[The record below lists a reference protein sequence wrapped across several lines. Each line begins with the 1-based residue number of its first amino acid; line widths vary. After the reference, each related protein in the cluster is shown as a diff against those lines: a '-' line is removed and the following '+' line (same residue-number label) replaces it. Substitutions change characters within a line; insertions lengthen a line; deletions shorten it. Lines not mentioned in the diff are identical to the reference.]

1 MSEYFDIFEDD
12 KLNVKPYV
20 IDFAHLI
27 EQDIY
32 LEGCNSKV
40 YSISAE
46 FGIGKTFFCE
56 KLEKVLKKDN
66 IKVAKLNIWEL
77 DFYDN
82 PLMPLLAKLNELYS
96 SEGESLPTKLINS
109 IMGFTGKSFASL
121 CEIGIRNVV
130 GFETVDVFKDKFSSE
145 TLYDDFKIYQD
156 SLNDLKQSLVKW
168 SQGNQKPI
176 VIIIDELDR
185 CKPDY
190 AVKTLE
196 VLKHFFDIPGFVFVL
211 AIDEEQLKNSVQ
223 CLFGAVN
230 FDGYKRKFI
239 QHTLL
244 LPAPNRKLFTNYLFE
259 KSGIRDVIEKI
270 RKNDRELVF
279 RVDIYNVFVCAHQYS
294 HHGNLNLETKAKKF
308 NQNENSENI
317 IKRYFAAYS
326 EFFGFT
332 LRQMEQVFD
341 KFFLFVKQLASDGEL
356 FSPDLAVFL
365 ICLHEFDV
373 KLYKKIIINKLR
385 VIHANNSN
393 DKSLLKLVQETYQSD
408 SVKFNRD
415 VAPQLE
421 FISGYSGQLTYSH
434 GPNAV
439 VNQVIFDNVDRFF
452 IDVKDKIIVDAIN
465 TGNVNLGDVD
475 DEQLKKKYTKCLD
488 FISHFE

>member
-1 MSEYFDIFEDD
+1 MCDDYNIFEDD
-12 KLNVKPYV
+12 KLNIRPYV
-20 IDFAHLI
+20 IDLAHLI
-27 EQDIY
+27 EQDVY
-32 LEGCNSKV
+32 REGGSSRV

-56 KLEKVLKKDN
+56 KLEKVLKTDN

-82 PLMPLLAKLNELYS
+82 PLMPLLAKLNELYNC
-96 SEGESLPTKLINS
+96 EGKTLPTKIINS
-109 IMGFTGKSFASL
+109 IVGFSGKSFASL
-121 CEIGIRNVV
+121 GESVIRKVV
-130 GFETVDVFKDKFSSE
+130 GTETVDVFKDRFSSE
-145 TLYDDFKIYQD
+145 SLYDDFKVYQD
-156 SLNDLKQSLVKW
+156 SLKELKNALITWARK
-168 SQGNQKPI
+168 NKKPI
-176 VIIIDELDR
+176 VIIIDEMDR

-239 QHTLL
+239 QHTFL
-244 LPAPNRKLFTNYLFE
+244 LPAPDRKLFTDYLFE
-259 KSGIRDVIEKI
+259 KSGIREVIEKI
-270 RKNDRELVF
+270 QTADRELVF
-279 RVDIYNVFVCAHQYS
+279 KVEIYNVFVCAHSYS
-294 HHGNLNLETKAKKF
+294 EYGNPALEEKAKDF
-308 NQNENSENI
+308 NQKEKSENI

-341 KFFLFVKQLASDGEL
+341 KLFLFIKQLASGSEL

-373 KLYKKIIINKLR
+373 KLYKKIIINKLE
-385 VIHANNSN
+385 VIHLNNN
-393 DKSLLKLVQETYQSD
+393 NGKSLLKLVQEACQKD
-408 SVKFNRD
+408 FVKFNRD
-415 VAPQLE
+415 IAPQLE
-421 FISGYSGQLTYSH
+421 FISGYSGQLKFSYNHQHIST
-434 GPNAV
+434 
-439 VNQVIFDNVDRFF
+439 QVIFDNVDRFF
-452 IDVKDKIIVDAIN
+452 VDVEDKIIADAID
-465 TGNVNLGDVD
+465 TGNVNLEGVD
-475 DEQLKKKYTKCLD
+475 AEQLKQKYTKCLD
-488 FISHFE
+488 FISHFG